1 MVLIRKRR
9 IRTIQQLDEEAT
21 FARRE
26 RLCETC
32 GGSGNLPFTT
42 RKRDSDQC
50 PDCDG
55 RGIRRH

>member
-1 MVLIRKRR
+1 MVFRLKRR
-9 IRTIQQLDEEAT
+9 IRTIQQLNQEAA

-32 GGSGNLPFTT
+32 GGSGNLPFII